1 MITQV
6 RVLALLAITTAAG
19 WVLAG
24 GAEDPAGLRFRCGEL
39 SGSAMCL
46 SVLKSGCSLQL
57 QEVSGSEPRG
67 EQEVELPA
75 IQEETLVLS
84 CGSQT
89 RCVRSVDDLQGQV
102 IITSPSDALEYLR
115 FFTSFWTT
123 QFFTERKL
131 EIRVGQPETCFSSCL
146 PQERWLE
153 LALEAPE
160 VIPTEGGFKVSR
172 PVILPIP
179 HPQMVTAYRIE
190 EKVTFD
196 GKVELLSQVEI
207 PLTLEDRGRLFFEGR
222 L

>member
-1 MITQV
+1 MPLQSKIV
-6 RVLALLAITTAAG
+6 ALLAIAT
-19 WVLAG
+19 AG
-24 GAEDPAGLRFRCGEL
+24 GWAVAGVAEDPAGMRFRCGEL
-39 SGSAMCL
+39 SGPAMCL

-57 QEVSGSEPRG
+57 QEGSGPEPSG
-67 EQEVELPA
+67 EEEVDLPA
-75 IQEETLVLS
+75 NEEEMVVLS
-84 CGSQT
+84 CGSQIKHIE
-89 RCVRSVDDLQGQV
+89 SADDLQGHVV
-102 IITSPSDALEYLR
+102 IASPSDALEYLR

-153 LALEAPE
+153 LGLEAPE
-160 VIPTEGGFKVSR
+160 VVLTEGGFKVSR

-179 HPQMVTAYRIE
+179 HPQMVSAYRIE